1 MSQRELEVK
10 RQSVKRRGRQM
21 RNRGMNASAL
31 VTRSR
36 GHLPRFDCKA
46 KQSQRRRHEISSG
59 ISVISEQRMAREGT
73 HENGGFP

>member
-36 GHLPRFDCKA
+36 GHLPRFACKA
-46 KQSQRRRHEISSG
+46 KQIQRRRHEISSG